1 MVIRVQEEERQEMK
15 MLKQRNIG
23 TFFGMAKIIIGQV
36 TPYISWVSLGLVG
49 IMSFY
54 TTISPMF
61 TNWGIQ
67 LPFWVFIL
75 VLGAII
81 VSVTIMEW
89 IFMLPS
95 YYGASNVQSWEHENP
110 QREKL
115 EKIERDIAE
124 IKQMLESAK

>member
-1 MVIRVQEEERQEMK
+1 MK
-15 MLKQRNIG
+15 ILKQRNIG
-23 TFFGMAKIIIGQV
+23 TVFGMAKIIIGQV

-61 TNWGIQ
+61 TNWGISF
-67 LPFWVFIL
+67 PFWAFLL
-75 VLGAII
+75 VLAVII
-81 VSVTIMEW
+81 IGVTIMEW

-110 QREKL
+110 QRELLEDMDKRIKKIEGLL
-115 EKIERDIAE
+115 EK
-124 IKQMLESAK
+124 KK

>member
-1 MVIRVQEEERQEMK
+1 MK
-15 MLKQRNIG
+15 ILKQRNIG
-23 TFFGMAKIIIGQV
+23 TVFGMAKIIIGQV

-124 IKQMLESAK
+124 IKQMLERINVR